1 MRFNGELNLK
11 TMPRHS
17 NIQEVIIVS
26 GSRFANREYCEKNPQ
41 VNGQTPERNA
51 SLKEACWNG
60 QLKDLLPE
68 IFLHFTSDTK
78 LFLWQMRECKNV
90 VTMELAERPV
100 ELDFTTSIDPYCF
113 MELQEYN

>member
-1 MRFNGELNLK
+1 MSKN
-11 TMPRHS
+11 S
-17 NIQEVIIVS
+17 YIQEVIIVS

-41 VNGQTPERNA
+41 LKSQIPERNA

-68 IFLHFTSDTK
+68 IFLPFNSDTK
-78 LFLWQMRECKNV
+78 LFLWQMRECKNT
-90 VTMELAERPV
+90 VTMEFAERPV
-100 ELDFTTSIDPYCF
+100 DLDFTTSIDPYCF

>member
-1 MRFNGELNLK
+1 MK
-11 TMPRHS
+11 TKFEMPKNS
-17 NIQEVIIVS
+17 YIQEVIIVS
-26 GSRFANREYCEKNPQ
+26 ESRFANREYCEHRPEL
-41 VNGQTPERNA
+41 NGKKAEKNA

-68 IFLHFTSDTK
+68 IFLHFSPDTK

-90 VTMELAERPV
+90 VTMEMAERPV

>member
-1 MRFNGELNLK
+1 MVLSKFQKPATNQYLFIQLLNISYFISKFETRVLASRATLALK
-11 TMPRHS
+11 PA
-17 NIQEVIIVS
+17 IQTDNEIGI
-26 GSRFANREYCEKNPQ
+26 
-41 VNGQTPERNA
+41 
-51 SLKEACWNG
+51 W
-60 QLKDLLPE
+60 PE
-68 IFLHFTSDTK
+68 IFLHFNPDTK